1 MNLTLRSF
9 RHAVLGA
16 ALLVSVAEAQEAALS
31 ARDLAA
37 QLSNIIQ
44 DGSSVVRLK
53 MDISKPSG
61 GGKTVLQIQVKSQ
74 RTKSST
80 DLVYQV
86 LWPKDRKGES
96 FLLHKSAGRAPG
108 GSVFTPPG
116 SMVPLTAAK
125 MKDGVFGSDL
135 SYDDLAENFF
145 AWGNQAIVG
154 TETVDRV
161 PCQILE
167 SKPGKGDGTSYA
179 KVRSWIDTKR
189 MVTLRV
195 EKYTDSGK
203 LAKRID
209 TTRVSKDDTGRSIGS
224 SFSLRRSGQDS
235 VTEIEGSNSK
245 HGVTF
250 PATDFIPEAL
260 RTLK

>member
-1 MNLTLRSF
+1 MNLTLRTLL
-9 RHAVLGA
+9 HAVFGT
-16 ALLVSVAEAQEAALS
+16 ALLVSVAHAQEGALS

-74 RTKSST
+74 RTKSAT

-96 FLLHKSAGRAPG
+96 FLLHKSGGRAPG
-108 GSVFTPPG
+108 GAVFTPPD
-116 SMVPLTAAK
+116 SLVPLTAAR
-125 MKDGVFGSDL
+125 MTDGIFGSDL

-167 SKPGKGDGTSYA
+167 SKPGKGDGTSYV
-179 KVRSWIDTKR
+179 KVRSWIDIKR

-195 EKYTDSGK
+195 EKYAASGK

-209 TTRVSKDDTGRSIGS
+209 TTRVSKDDTGRTIGS
-224 SFSLRRSGQDS
+224 SFSLQRTGQDS

-245 HGVTF
+245 HGMTF
-250 PATDFIPEAL
+250 PATDFTPEAL